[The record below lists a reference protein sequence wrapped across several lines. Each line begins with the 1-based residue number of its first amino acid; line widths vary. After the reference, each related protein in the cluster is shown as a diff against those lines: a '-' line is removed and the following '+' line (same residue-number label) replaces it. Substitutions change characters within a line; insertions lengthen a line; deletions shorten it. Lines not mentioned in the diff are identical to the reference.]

1 MNTQIILAGLRAR
14 PVRTGV
20 GVLAVTLEVVLIL
33 LLVGATNGAI
43 SETGKRPAGVGA
55 EILIKDKGSFYIV
68 GMNNAILPIKELTRD
83 LVAVPGV
90 KAVAPIVADTDT
102 GFTVVYGIDPE
113 SFNSV
118 SGGFKFLDGKM
129 FEKPDEAL
137 IDDWQQA
144 KMNVKVGDR
153 VKFLK
158 MDFTIA
164 GIVQN
169 GKAARIFIPLPTLQ
183 EKNKR
188 EGLATLFYVKLD
200 EGVKTKEGVDRIT
213 KALADD
219 SKEIL
224 DVNELASLMFS
235 SNASLITG
243 VFDFVV
249 FLGVVIGVLV
259 IFLSMYT
266 SVSERTREIGIL
278 RSMGGSKTFIVILVL
293 QESLILC
300 VIGAVVGLGASEVL
314 AILLMKLRPTTVII
328 ISNAWRLRAVVFA
341 LLSGVIGSFYPAYK
355 AAAQDP
361 IEALAYE

>member
-55 EILIKDKGSFYIV
+55 EILIKDKGSSYLL
-68 GMNNAILPIKELTRD
+68 GMNSAILPIKEMSRD
-83 LVAVPGV
+83 LAAIPGV
-90 KAVAPIVADTDT
+90 KAVAPVVLDTDS

-113 SFNSV
+113 SFKAV
-118 SGGFKFLDGKM
+118 SGGFNILQGRM
-129 FEKPDEAL
+129 FEKPDEAI
-137 IDDWQQA
+137 IDDWQQS

-158 MDFTIA
+158 MEFTIA
-164 GIVQN
+164 GIVEN
-169 GKAARIFIPLPTLQ
+169 GKAARIFIPLPTIQ
-183 EKNKR
+183 EKLKR
-188 EGLATLFYVKLD
+188 EGFATLFYVKLD
-200 EGVKTKEGVDRIT
+200 EGLKTDEGKARIE
-213 KALADD
+213 KALADE
-219 SKEIL
+219 SKEVL

-235 SNASLITG
+235 SNAGLITG

-249 FLGVVIGVLV
+249 VLGVVIGVLV

-278 RSMGGSKTFIVILVL
+278 RSMGGSKSFIVLLVL

-300 VIGAVVGLGASEVL
+300 AIGAVVGMGGSELLVMVL
-314 AILLMKLRPTTVII
+314 KKWMPTTVIM
-328 ISNAWRLRAVVFA
+328 ISNAWRIKAVAFA
-341 LLSGVIGSFYPAYK
+341 LLSGIIGSLYPAYK